1 MKQPV
6 VVIERENATL
16 TSLLP
21 EIRALAD
28 SEKDNALGFLP
39 AKAFEDAVGRGRL
52 IAAVVDDCGS
62 RRFAGYLLHSGV
74 FPNAKVQQVAVV
86 SAFRKVGVASSL
98 LKALV
103 SELERVGFLSIRADI
118 ASDLSNA
125 LAFYTKNGFQP
136 VLERAGGKA
145 RGRKIIVHSRQL
157 DTDNLFSFAA
167 AQANS
172 QTYLGIRHRNPGEV
186 PVFAFDL
193 NVYFDL
199 VRQRDQSEFAR
210 RLFGEAL
217 GHTVRLAIAN
227 EFVSELRR
235 TSSTPS
241 ADPVLQM
248 ALQLPR
254 LPTPDA
260 STLGQVADQ
269 IYDIVFVQ
277 RNAKGVGTEQAK
289 SDAKHLA
296 HAAISRAAAFITRD
310 GPILNARKE
319 LLSTFGIDI
328 ATVEEVL
335 DLLPEPFSSPSVTLH
350 GEGFELGPI
359 DNTQLSMYLTE
370 MGVPAPVV
378 LEFSKPDTSAEFIQ
392 REVIRCDGRVMAAGV
407 VQVTKGVE
415 PVARMIV
422 HVRHEH
428 HDAELFA
435 DHLLSTLIRTS
446 SQNAPIPI
454 ELIHLGGQSIVN
466 KLAMARGFQRHG
478 NSPNF
483 SKIAIGR
490 PCSASTWS
498 TVVHQVRRRTGL
510 ILPDALPITSAAN
523 EINIQTPAGTKVR
536 IGTTV
541 LEDLLG
547 PTLLVWPGRDGVIVP
562 ITRAYADELLGTA
575 VQPSLAFIANRDAA
589 FLSLRGY
596 VNSPQASR
604 KMRVGAPMIFYES
617 KGKNNGRGA
626 AVAVAR
632 IVNSIVVPKSQLNHK
647 SDKRLVIDNAD
658 GFSVSGN
665 VLLTTFDNLMVFPV
679 PVPFDILKRL
689 DAVGPTNLVSA
700 VSLSSEKIDSI
711 LTCGWSS
718 GKIQ

>member
-1 MKQPV
+1 MKRPHV
-6 VVIERENATL
+6 IIERDVGAL

-21 EIRALAD
+21 EIQALAD
-28 SEKDNALGFLP
+28 SEKDSALGFLP
-39 AKAFEDAVGRGRL
+39 AKAYEDAIGRGRL
-52 IAAVVDDCGS
+52 IAAIVDDRGF

-74 FPNAKVQQVAVV
+74 FPNAKVQQIAVV
-86 SAFRKVGVASSL
+86 DTFRKVGVASSL

-103 SELERVGFLSIRADI
+103 SELERIGFLSIRADI
-118 ASDLSNA
+118 ASDLSSSI
-125 LAFYTKNGFQP
+125 AFYTKNGFEA

-167 AQANS
+167 SQAVPLTN
-172 QTYLGIRHRNPGEV
+172 LGIRHRNPGEV

-217 GHTVRLAIAN
+217 GHTIRLAIAD

-235 TSSTPS
+235 TSNIPS
-241 ADPVLQM
+241 ADPILQM

-254 LPTPDA
+254 LLKPDA
-260 STLGQVADQ
+260 YALEQVADR

-277 RNAKGVGTEQAK
+277 RSARGAGTEQAK
-289 SDAKHLA
+289 SDARHLA

-310 GPILNARKE
+310 GPILNARNE

-328 ATVEEVL
+328 ATIEEVL
-335 DLLPEPFSSPSVTLH
+335 DLLPEPFSSPVVALR

-359 DNTQLSMYLTE
+359 DDAQLVTYFTDV
-370 MGVPAPVV
+370 GVAARIIS
-378 LEFSKPDTSAEFIQ
+378 EFAKQDSSTEFIH
-392 REVIRCDGRVMAAGV
+392 REAIRCDGRVVAAGV
-407 VQVTKGVE
+407 VQVPKGVD
-415 PVARMIV
+415 PAARMIV

-435 DHLLSTLIRTS
+435 DHLLSTLVSTS
-446 SQNAPIPI
+446 SRNAPVTI
-454 ELIHLGGQSIVN
+454 ELIHLAGQSIVN
-466 KLAMARGFQRHG
+466 KLAAARGFQRYG
-478 NSPNF
+478 NSPIF
-483 SKIAIGR
+483 SKIAVGR
-490 PCSASTWS
+490 PCSARTWPA
-498 TVVHQVRRRTGL
+498 VVHQVRRRTGL
-510 ILPDALPITSAAN
+510 VLPDTLPITSAGN
-523 EINIQTPAGTKVR
+523 EIDVQTPKGTKAR
-536 IGTTV
+536 INAAV

-547 PTLLVWPGRDGVIVP
+547 PTLLIGPERDGVIVP
-562 ITRAYADELLGTA
+562 ITRSYADELLGTA
-575 VQPSLAFIANRDAA
+575 IQPNLAFIANRDAA

-596 VNSPQASR
+596 VNSPRTAN
-604 KMRVGAPMIFYES
+604 KMRVGAPIIFYES
-617 KGKNNGRGA
+617 KGKGNGRGA

-632 IVNSIVVPKSQLNHK
+632 IVNSIVVSKSQLNPK

-658 GFSVSGN
+658 VFSATDD
-665 VLLTTFDNLMVFPV
+665 VLLTTFDNLMIFPTPVVF
-679 PVPFDILKRL
+679 DTLKRF